1 MANTTARKT
10 LSVCATTGSHLPDIS
25 IKDGQLIFVQDLH
38 RIAFDFNGKRVFY
51 NQIEEIESEQERVSF
66 ASPEFGR
73 FYFVIETAVLWVYRN
88 EWIALNSS
96 PEDVLFI
103 GVEMPELGSSRKLYV
118 NKKNKEISIWDE
130 NSEGYL
136 VVANKS
142 EIKSIT
148 NEDIDSLF
156 E

>member
-51 NQIEEIESEQERVSF
+51 NQIEEIESEQERVTF
-66 ASPEFGR
+66 ASPESGQ
-73 FYFVIETAVLWVYRN
+73 FYFVIETAVLWTYRDG
-88 EWIALNSS
+88 WIALNSS

-103 GVEMPELGSSRKLYV
+103 GVEMPELGSSKKLYV

>member
-51 NQIEEIESEQERVSF
+51 NQIEEIESEQERVAF
-66 ASPEFGR
+66 ASPESGQ
-73 FYFVIETAVLWVYRN
+73 FYFVIETAVLWTYRDG
-88 EWIALNSS
+88 WIALNSS

-103 GVEMPELGSSRKLYV
+103 GVEMPELGSSKKLYV
-118 NKKNKEISIWDE
+118 NKENKEISIWDE
-130 NSEGYL
+130 NSGGYL

-142 EIKSIT
+142 EIKPIT

>member
-51 NQIEEIESEQERVSF
+51 NQIEEIESEQERVTF
-66 ASPEFGR
+66 ASPESGQ
-73 FYFVIETAVLWVYRN
+73 FYFVIETAVLWTYRDG
-88 EWIALNSS
+88 WIALNSS

>member
-1 MANTTARKT
+1 MVNTTARKT

-51 NQIEEIESEQERVSF
+51 NQIEEIESEQERVTF
-66 ASPEFGR
+66 ASPESGQ
-73 FYFVIETAVLWVYRN
+73 FYFVIETAVLWTYRDG
-88 EWIALNSS
+88 WIALNSS

-103 GVEMPELGSSRKLYV
+103 GVEMPELGSSKKLYV

>member
-10 LSVCATTGSHLPDIS
+10 LSVYATIGSRLPDIP

-38 RIAFDFNGKRVFY
+38 RVAFDFNGKRVFY
-51 NQIEEIESEQERVSF
+51 NQIEEIESEQERISF

-73 FYFVIETAVLWVYRN
+73 FYFVIETAVLWTYRN

>member
-51 NQIEEIESEQERVSF
+51 NQIEEIKSEQERVAF
-66 ASPEFGR
+66 ASPESGQ
-73 FYFVIETAVLWVYRN
+73 FYFVIETAVLWTYRDG
-88 EWIALNSS
+88 WIALNSS

-103 GVEMPELGSSRKLYV
+103 GVEMPELGSSKKLYV
-118 NKKNKEISIWDE
+118 NKENKEISIWDE
-130 NSEGYL
+130 NSGGYL

-142 EIKSIT
+142 EIEPIT

>member
-51 NQIEEIESEQERVSF
+51 NQIEEIESEQERVTF
-66 ASPEFGR
+66 ASPESGQ
-73 FYFVIETAVLWVYRN
+73 FYFVIETAVLWTYRDG
-88 EWIALNSS
+88 WIALNSS

-103 GVEMPELGSSRKLYV
+103 GVEMPELGSSKKLYV
-118 NKKNKEISIWDE
+118 NKENKEISIWDE
-130 NSEGYL
+130 NSGGYL

-142 EIKSIT
+142 EIKPIT

>member
-1 MANTTARKT
+1 MAGTTTRKT

-51 NQIEEIESEQERVSF
+51 NQIEEIESEQERVTF
-66 ASPEFGR
+66 ASPESGQ
-73 FYFVIETAVLWVYRN
+73 FYFVIETAVLWTYRDG
-88 EWIALNSS
+88 WIALNSS

-103 GVEMPELGSSRKLYV
+103 GVEMPELGSSKKLYV
-118 NKKNKEISIWDE
+118 NKENKEISIWDE
-130 NSEGYL
+130 NSGGYL

-142 EIKSIT
+142 EIKPIT